1 MPKQPD
7 DRTPTLKIGQL
18 ADYVGVTIRA
28 IRHYHQRGL
37 LAEPPRDAPATGV
50 TTPRT

>member
-7 DRTPTLKIGQL
+7 DRPPTLTIGQL

-37 LAEPPRDAPATGV
+37 LAGRRATPRTTVV